1 MCKLV
6 MEQCV
11 KIEWKQTLKTVYKIE
26 EDEIGILG
34 FLWFLVLR
42 EWEENTCVIL
52 LNELEWLFTTAMKYL
67 YTKWCNKNWNKLLTN
82 S

>member
-26 EDEIGILG
+26 EDDIGNLG

-42 EWEENTCVIL
+42 KREWEKILVYIL
-52 LNELEWLFTTAMKYL
+52 LN
-67 YTKWCNKNWNKLLTN
+67 
-82 S
+82 